1 MKSFEPAI
9 VPKRKGLAKGIED
22 LVISLYAKGM
32 GNSDI
37 EEQIREIYDFRLST
51 STISNITSK
60 IHQDILEWQSRP
72 LDPVYLIV
80 WMDGIVFKVRQSG
93 KVINKTIYL
102 AVGLNRDGK
111 KEVLGMWLGE
121 TESAS
126 FWSGVLSDLQSRG
139 LEDILITSTDN
150 LKGFT
155 DAIRSIFTGAVTQ
168 ICVVHQTRNA
178 SRYVVWKD
186 KKAFHSD
193 MKAIYNAPNKDA
205 ARMELE
211 QFEQKWGSKYPY
223 AIKSWKNNWEELTH
237 FLEYP
242 LAIRRIIYTTN
253 IIENLNSKIRKYT
266 KNKTSFPDDNAVK
279 KSVYLALSEITKKW
293 TMPIRNWG
301 IVLNQFITIFGDRC
315 RV

>member
-1 MKSFEPAI
+1 
-9 VPKRKGLAKGIED
+9 
-22 LVISLYAKGM
+22 VISLYAKGM

-186 KKAFHSD
+186 IKAQVKNQKSD
-193 MKAIYNAPNKDA
+193 IKM
-205 ARMELE
+205 
-211 QFEQKWGSKYPY
+211 QHKY
-223 AIKSWKNNWEELTH
+223 S
-237 FLEYP
+237 
-242 LAIRRIIYTTN
+242 
-253 IIENLNSKIRKYT
+253 
-266 KNKTSFPDDNAVK
+266 
-279 KSVYLALSEITKKW
+279 TKK
-293 TMPIRNWG
+293 TEIL
-301 IVLNQFITIFGDRC
+301 V
-315 RV
+315 

>member
-1 MKSFEPAI
+1 LGESQIEVPRDRDGSFEPAI

-37 EEQIREIYDFRLST
+37 EEQLREIYDFRLST
-51 STISNITSK
+51 STISNITAK

-205 ARMELE
+205 ARM
-211 QFEQKWGSKYPY
+211 G
-223 AIKSWKNNWEELTH
+223 TG
-237 FLEYP
+237 
-242 LAIRRIIYTTN
+242 
-253 IIENLNSKIRKYT
+253 
-266 KNKTSFPDDNAVK
+266 AV
-279 KSVYLALSEITKKW
+279 
-293 TMPIRNWG
+293 
-301 IVLNQFITIFGDRC
+301 
-315 RV
+315 

>member
-1 MKSFEPAI
+1 
-9 VPKRKGLAKGIED
+9 
-22 LVISLYAKGM
+22 
-32 GNSDI
+32 
-37 EEQIREIYDFRLST
+37 
-51 STISNITSK
+51 
-60 IHQDILEWQSRP
+60 
-72 LDPVYLIV
+72 
-80 WMDGIVFKVRQSG
+80 
-93 KVINKTIYL
+93 
-102 AVGLNRDGK
+102 
-111 KEVLGMWLGE
+111 
-121 TESAS
+121 
-126 FWSGVLSDLQSRG
+126 
-139 LEDILITSTDN
+139 
-150 LKGFT
+150 
-155 DAIRSIFTGAVTQ
+155 
-168 ICVVHQTRNA
+168 
-178 SRYVVWKD
+178 VWKD

-301 IVLNQFITIFGDRC
+301 IVLNQFITIFRGPLSGMNHKIPPTLSWGPIKKKTRYCQGWQGLELMACAATRLALDSFWA
-315 RV
+315 VLIFALESG